1 MTGTSGM
8 LESSKILES
17 SEMLEKSGML
27 EESESSG
34 SPESLEMLESPEK
47 SEMPEGQEKAG
58 KRRLPGRGRH
68 LLRIAAGA
76 AVLAVLALAGCAGVA
91 SADKAGR
98 REETEKTATGERT
111 GKEQPAERAQAD
123 GERALDEDLIVVG
136 VSQIGSESVWR
147 TANTASIQRVFTKE
161 NGYFLIFKNARQ
173 KQENQIKALRSFIS
187 QRVDYIAF
195 SPITERGWDTVLQEA
210 KEAGIPVI
218 LVDRKV
224 RVADDSLYTAW
235 VGPDFV
241 NEGRMAG
248 EALEDCLRRHR
259 RQDESIHIVVLQ
271 GTEGATSTIGRTRGF
286 SSVAENHENWNILEQ
301 VDAEFTTAK
310 GQEEM
315 ERLLRRYESIDVLIS
330 QNDDMTF
337 GALEAIQKAG
347 KTAGEEGDIIV
358 ISFDA
363 VKNALKLV
371 EEGSITAD
379 VECNADQ
386 GEYIEAVIQK
396 LEKGETVAKLN
407 FVPEEVFTA
416 ENVGERLKD

>member
-1 MTGTSGM
+1 MT
-8 LESSKILES
+8 
-17 SEMLEKSGML
+17 
-27 EESESSG
+27 
-34 SPESLEMLESPEK
+34 
-47 SEMPEGQEKAG
+47 G
-58 KRRLPGRGRH
+58 KRRKLLRLRKENRGGNPWLLPG
-68 LLRIAAGA
+68 IA
-76 AVLAVLALAGCAGVA
+76 LAVLLLAGCGGGFWGREAG
-91 SADKAGR
+91 K
-98 REETEKTATGERT
+98 ETKEKTS
-111 GKEQPAERAQAD
+111 
-123 GERALDEDLIVVG
+123 DENLIVVG

-147 TANTASIQRVFTKE
+147 TANTASIQRVFTRE

-187 QRVDYIAF
+187 QRVDYIVF

-210 KEAGIPVI
+210 KEAEIPVI
-218 LVDRKV
+218 LIDRKV
-224 RVADDSLYTAW
+224 KVADDSLYTAW

-248 EALEDCLRRHR
+248 QALEDCLRKQR

-286 SSVAENHENWNILEQ
+286 SSVAENHQNWNILEQ

-315 ERLLRRYESIDVLIS
+315 ERLLRKYETIDVLIS

-337 GALEAIQKAG
+337 GALEAIRKAG
-347 KTAGEEGDIIV
+347 KTVGENGDIIV

-386 GEYIEAVIQK
+386 GEYIEEVIRK
-396 LEKGETVAKLN
+396 LENQEIVAKLN

-416 ENVGERLKD
+416 ENAGERLRE